1 MAWRSSVGRVPL
13 VAVSSVLTLLS
24 ASRSDAAPTFGVGL
38 QSPMLIETV
47 ACRNVRDR
55 LILPNGR
62 VEYVTRQEC
71 TPGAASTGSG
81 CRVVRE
87 RAIRPDGSVAF
98 LSRTQ
103 C

>member
-1 MAWRSSVGRVPL
+1 MPWRGFTAKGAAL
-13 VAVSSVLTLLS
+13 VLFAVLAS
-24 ASRSDAAPTFGVGL
+24 ASTNRSEAASTLGLGL
-38 QSPMLIETV
+38 QAPALIERV
-47 ACRNVRDR
+47 QCRNVRDR

-71 TPGAASTGSG
+71 SPGATSTGSG
-81 CRVVRE
+81 CRVIRE
-87 RAIRPDGSVAF
+87 RVIRADGSVAY

>member
-1 MAWRSSVGRVPL
+1 MARRSSVSRLSV
-13 VAVSSVLTLLS
+13 VAISAVVAMLS
-24 ASRSDAAPTFGVGL
+24 AGRSDAAPAFGAGL
-38 QSPMLIETV
+38 QGATLVEMV

-55 LILPNGR
+55 LVLPNGR

-71 TPGAASTGSG
+71 TPGAATTGSG
-81 CRVVRE
+81 CRVIRE
-87 RAIRPDGSVAF
+87 RVIRPDGSVVF

>member
-1 MAWRSSVGRVPL
+1 MAWRSSVARVSL
-13 VAVSSVLTLLS
+13 VAISAVLAMLS

-38 QSPMLIETV
+38 LSLTLIETV

-55 LILPNGR
+55 LVLPNGR

-81 CRVVRE
+81 CRVIRE
-87 RAIRPDGSVAF
+87 RVIRPDGSVAF